1 MLTASVLVGVGVV
14 LLVGL
19 ISYNSLIRSRN
30 QVAEA
35 WSGVDVQLRRR
46 ATLVPNLVEVV
57 RAYADHER
65 GTFDEVTRARS
76 ALHGGGGVADTASAS
91 DQLSRA
97 LGRLLAVAER
107 YPQLRAAEN
116 FRALQGDLSDVEDK
130 IAYARQ
136 FYNRTVLDFN
146 NRLAVF
152 PTVVVARAFGFTPA
166 EFFEADEEAS
176 REVRVH
182 MPPGAAHGSPP
193 A

>member
-1 MLTASVLVGVGVV
+1 MLTAILLSVLALVIVVG
-14 LLVGL
+14 LVG
-19 ISYNSLIRSRN
+19 YNSLVRSRN

-35 WSGVDVQLRRR
+35 WAGVEVQLRRR
-46 ATLVPNLVEVV
+46 ASLVPNLVEVV
-57 RAYADHER
+57 GAYAEHER
-65 GTFDEVTRARS
+65 GTFEEVTRARG
-76 ALHGGGGVADTASAS
+76 ALQGGGGVADTANAS

-116 FRALQGDLSDVEDK
+116 FRALQDDLSDVEDK

-152 PTVVVARAFGFTPA
+152 PTVVLGRIFGFSPG
-166 EFFEADEEAS
+166 EFFEADEEAL
-176 REVRVH
+176 REVRIH
-182 MPPGAAHGSPP
+182 MRAGAASPSPP

>member
-1 MLTASVLVGVGVV
+1 MLTAIVLAGVALV

-19 ISYNSLIRSRN
+19 VSYNTLVRSRN

-46 ATLVPNLVEVV
+46 ASLVPNLVEVV
-57 RAYADHER
+57 GAYAEHER
-65 GTFDEVTRARS
+65 GTFEEVTRARGV
-76 ALHGGGGVADTASAS
+76 LGGGAGVADTASAS

-116 FRALQGDLSDVEDK
+116 FRALQDDLSDVEDK
-130 IAYARQ
+130 VAYARQ
-136 FYNRTVLDFN
+136 FYNRNVLDFN

-152 PTVVVARAFGFTPA
+152 PTVVVARAFGFEPA
-166 EFFEADEEAS
+166 EFFEADEEAL

-182 MPPGAAHGSPP
+182 MRAGAASPSPP